1 MQRNIE
7 LLRELLLRHWLLV
20 AVVLLVFFILL
31 DLAIRLLN
39 LRRNLQRN
47 LVFLEVTPPAFS
59 DKSPLATKHLFAV
72 LHSITSWRSWRDR
85 LLNRSQIVSLEV
97 LSTREH
103 GIRYLIQV
111 HQADIAVLQQ
121 SLAAYLPN
129 ARFQVVK
136 EPPYSV
142 SDQAAPYVRV
152 LEYSQNRHFAHPLN
166 AQDSLGQ
173 HDPIAYIAGAMTK
186 LEPGETVALQ
196 VVLTPYFGR
205 EARKVHKKL
214 LRGSSPLLEHK
225 FRRYFLATT
234 LLIVLVAVG
243 LALLAAFLFLAFIV
257 GLIAAVAGMD
267 LPSPRPSQKSAAN
280 DERTAAQQRIH
291 DRMLEKLGHDL
302 FRADIRG
309 YVAASSQYSRY
320 KKIAALYASLAPL
333 RMPGYQSLGVGR
345 TFPRRLWQRYSL
357 FKFRHR
363 LPSILMWRSSVLAA
377 SEMGDLYHFPYADSS
392 QTENLV
398 KSHSRTLPAPLLLKQ
413 YADANEFVIPIG
425 VNHHHGTATEIGLT
439 AKDRERHAYIIGG
452 TGNGKTTLMLGAMI
466 QDAHKGK
473 GFAFIDPHGDAAE
486 TLISHIPEERVKDV
500 IYFSPDDLGHPIG
513 LNLLELREGLTDDE
527 LLREKDLV
535 TEATISVFRKIFSEE
550 DEGGHRIEYV
560 LRNAVQTALT
570 QQGATLFTVFDL
582 LNDPRYRK
590 QVVSK
595 LQDKDLKNF
604 WQNELGKAGN
614 FQRVKMAAG
623 ITAKIGRFLFSA
635 SAKRI
640 LEQPKSTID
649 FDDIMN
655 SGKVLVCNFSKGLL
669 GEDTSELFGITV
681 LAKLQMAALRRARIL
696 QEDRRPFYLY
706 VDEFQNFATASF
718 VQMLSEARK
727 YRLYMT
733 LAEQST
739 SQQKDQLMVQVILAN
754 VGTLVCFRTGN
765 PADEKL
771 LLPFF
776 APYIDAGEIANLPA
790 YNFYMRI
797 AGIKTQE
804 PFSGETILPPEEG
817 SDSVARRVVDYS
829 REHYSRKPA
838 PPSTSQ
844 PSSQPKDKPAEKD
857 PDRKPE
863 DRRPQK
869 KHKVAK

>member
-1 MQRNIE
+1 MLRKIE
-7 LLRELLLRHWLLV
+7 MLRELVLRHLLMV
-20 AVVLLVFFILL
+20 AAIMLVFFVLAY
-31 DLAIRLLN
+31 LAIRLLN
-39 LRRNLQRN
+39 LRHYLRRVT
-47 LVFLEVTPPAFS
+47 VFLEVTPPAFS
-59 DKSPLATKHLFAV
+59 DKTPLATKHLFAI
-72 LHSITSWRSWRDR
+72 LYSITSGRSWRDR
-85 LLNRSQIVSLEV
+85 LLNRSRIISLEV
-97 LSTREH
+97 LSTRQQ
-103 GIRYLIQV
+103 GIRYLIQI
-111 HQADIAVLQQ
+111 HPADVDVLQHG
-121 SLAAYLPN
+121 LAAYLPN
-129 ARFQVVK
+129 ARFQVVDS
-136 EPPYSV
+136 PAFM
-142 SDQAAPYVRV
+142 DQRAPYWRV
-152 LEYSQNRHFAHPLN
+152 LEYVQWRHYAHPLN
-166 AQDSLGQ
+166 SQDSLGQ

-196 VVLTPYFGR
+196 LVLTPYFGR
-205 EARKVHKKL
+205 EATRIHNKL
-214 LRGSSPLLEHK
+214 LRGASPLLDNK
-225 FRRYFLATT
+225 VRYYALGAL
-234 LLIVLVAVG
+234 LLIVSIAVG
-243 LALLAAFLFLAFIV
+243 LVVLAALICLALIVAFIA
-257 GLIAAVAGMD
+257 IAADTEIPM
-267 LPSPRPSQKSAAN
+267 PSPKSKSTVQKN
-280 DERTAAQQRIH
+280 TPAQQRVD
-291 DRMLEKLGHDL
+291 DRMLAKLGHDL
-302 FRADIRG
+302 FRTDIRAYIG
-309 YVAASSQYSRY
+309 ATSPHGRY
-320 KKIAALYASLAPL
+320 KKAAALYASLAPL
-333 RMPGYQSLGVGR
+333 RMPGYQSLGVRR
-345 TFPRRLWQRYSL
+345 TLPRSLWQKYSL

-363 LPSILMWRSSVLAA
+363 LPSFLMLRSSVLSA
-377 SEMGDLYHFPYADSS
+377 SEMADLYHFPYADSS
-392 QTENLV
+392 QTEDLV
-398 KSHSRTLPAPLLLKQ
+398 KSHSRTLPAPVILKKH
-413 YADANEFVIPIG
+413 ADAQAFDVQIG
-425 VNHHHGTATEIGLT
+425 LNHHHGTSTAIGLT
-439 AKDRERHAYIIGG
+439 GKDRERHAYIVGG
-452 TGNGKTTLMLGAMI
+452 TGNGKTTMLLGAMI
-466 QDAHKGK
+466 QDTIKGK

-486 TLISHIPEERVKDV
+486 TLISHIPEDRVKDV
-500 IYFSPDDLGHPIG
+500 VYFNPDDLGHPIG
-513 LNLLELREGLTDDE
+513 LNLLELREGLADDE

-570 QQGATLFTVFDL
+570 QPGATLFTVFDL
-582 LNDPRYRK
+582 LNDPAYRK

-640 LEQPKSTID
+640 LEQSKSTID

-655 SGKVLVCNFSKGLL
+655 SGKVLICNFSKGLL

-681 LAKLQMAALRRARIL
+681 LAKLQMAALRRARIK

-706 VDEFQNFATASF
+706 VDEFQNFSTASF

-727 YRLYMT
+727 YQLFMT

-739 SQQKDQLMVQVILAN
+739 SQQKDQRMVQIILAN

-771 LLPFF
+771 LLPFL

-817 SDSVARRVVDYS
+817 NDAVARRVVEYS
-829 REHYSRKPA
+829 REHYGRKP
-838 PPSTSQ
+838 TS
-844 PSSQPKDKPAEKD
+844 PSSTQPTQPKAKPAEKD
-857 PDRKPE
+857 LDRKAE

-869 KHKVAK
+869 KHKVTK